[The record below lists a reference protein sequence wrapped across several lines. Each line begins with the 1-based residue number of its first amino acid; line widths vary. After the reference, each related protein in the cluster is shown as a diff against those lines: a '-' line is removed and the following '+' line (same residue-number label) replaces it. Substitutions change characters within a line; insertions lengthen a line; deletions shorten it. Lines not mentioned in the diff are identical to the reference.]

1 MSITADEKQGLIKDY
16 RRHETDSGS
25 PEVQI
30 AVLTTRIVELTG
42 HLLDH
47 KHDHASRRGLLMM
60 VGKRNR
66 LLKFLSRTKRESYQA
81 LIKRLGLRK

>member
-1 MSITADEKQGLIKDY
+1 MSITATRRQELIKDY
-16 RRHETDSGS
+16 RRRAGDTGS

-30 AVLTTRIVELTG
+30 SILTERIRELTE
-42 HLLDH
+42 HLRQH
-47 KHDHASRRGLLMM
+47 KHDFASRRGLVLM

-66 LLKFLSRTKRESYQA
+66 LLRYVARTNREGYQV